1 MITIPNVKELDNERI
16 NSQKSGKFLL
26 VSRELPSPL
35 VLHGWIYTAA
45 SSRGSIHI
53 IACFLFKLY
62 LLLPRHRV
70 PQKVFFFFKLPIW
83 MVYCRENEHF
93 VGGGANL
100 TVNNLKIKK
109 WTEMKKGRKKT
120 KKNKATK
127 KLYQLS
133 ICKGGGHFVP
143 FFSLFYLFKINIF
156 FFIY

>member
-1 MITIPNVKELDNERI
+1 MIQEWMITIPNVKELDNERI

-83 MVYCRENEHF
+83 MVYYRENEHF
-93 VGGGANL
+93 VGGGGQFDREKFEDKK
-100 TVNNLKIKK
+100 VNRDEK
-109 WTEMKKGRKKT
+109 RKK
-120 KKNKATK
+120 KEQRKNKATK

-133 ICKGGGHFVP
+133 ICKGGGGHFVP
-143 FFSLFYLFKINIF
+143 FFFSVLPM
-156 FFIY
+156 